1 MFSLS
6 ACHQLY
12 HELLI
17 LKKCAL
23 GTYRFRSAQTI
34 NLQTSYQKRQTNEDI
49 YEVVSILIQ
58 WNFGLICWLHFTCH
72 FPHMSPPAGAR
83 WAWGLRTDREEWW
96 WQWCYCGGPVGGKQV
111 DMLVYIYMMMC
122 FEIMNACWTPSTFSK
137 LMYCTCTL
145 NTFLLVDGTPYFCP
159 TPWTNLKILACTRCV
174 WEIKTKNFRS
184 ILVTIQD
191 PHNVAKLKTQLDEAM
206 ALIAKLKV
214 SNQTPVA
221 TPPPGGVP
229 TPSPPPSTGAKA
241 PSKATTPATPA
252 AKAAPKVAPKRA
264 ATPPQAWRHYLY
276 LFSALVYLP
285 LVTSTSSN

>member
-34 NLQTSYQKRQTNEDI
+34 NLQTSYQKRQTNKDI

-145 NTFLLVDGTPYFCP
+145 YTFLLVDGTPYFCP

-184 ILVTIQD
+184 RIHTML
-191 PHNVAKLKTQLDEAM
+191 
-206 ALIAKLKV
+206 
-214 SNQTPVA
+214 
-221 TPPPGGVP
+221 
-229 TPSPPPSTGAKA
+229 PSWRPSLMK
-241 PSKATTPATPA
+241 PWPWLRS
-252 AKAAPKVAPKRA
+252 
-264 ATPPQAWRHYLY
+264 WRLAIKH
-276 LFSALVYLP
+276 P
-285 LVTSTSSN
+285 

>member
-34 NLQTSYQKRQTNEDI
+34 NLQTSYQKRKTNEDI

-72 FPHMSPPAGAR
+72 FPHMSPPSGAR
-83 WAWGLRTDREEWW
+83 WAWGLRSDREEWW

-111 DMLVYIYMMMC
+111 DMLVMMMC

-137 LMYCTCTL
+137 LMYCTPYILFCL
-145 NTFLLVDGTPYFCP
+145 WMGHLIFVQHREQIWRSLHVHDVFGKLKPKTFDPFWWPSRIHTMLPSWRPSLMKPWPWLRSWRLAIKHPQLLHHLVVFLHLHLLPLLVERPHLRLLLLRPLRRKLPQKLPPKGLLHPHRPDGTICIYFRHWSIY
-159 TPWTNLKILACTRCV
+159 PW
-174 WEIKTKNFRS
+174 
-184 ILVTIQD
+184 
-191 PHNVAKLKTQLDEAM
+191 
-206 ALIAKLKV
+206 
-214 SNQTPVA
+214 
-221 TPPPGGVP
+221 
-229 TPSPPPSTGAKA
+229 
-241 PSKATTPATPA
+241 
-252 AKAAPKVAPKRA
+252 
-264 ATPPQAWRHYLY
+264 
-276 LFSALVYLP
+276 
-285 LVTSTSSN
+285 